1 MALIDDIAISL
12 DVNIQQLLASAG
24 RTNTPLRRSFVKRDD
39 LVVATFVETANATGA
54 INFTLSTGLL
64 QREGVTVTRTEQ
76 GAGRIWLEIYG
87 FILIVEPVNP
97 ADLTGNPVG
106 LSYQWAGTLVSTL
119 QSLLNGTYMFLAD
132 QSFVDAG
139 FALNLDFGGG
149 GTTKKKVTVVLIGS
163 AT

>member
-1 MALIDDIAISL
+1 M
-12 DVNIQQLLASAG
+12 
-24 RTNTPLRRSFVKRDD
+24 KRDD

-97 ADLTGNPVG
+97 ADLT
-106 LSYQWAGTLVSTL
+106 
-119 QSLLNGTYMFLAD
+119 
-132 QSFVDAG
+132 
-139 FALNLDFGGG
+139 
-149 GTTKKKVTVVLIGS
+149 
-163 AT
+163 